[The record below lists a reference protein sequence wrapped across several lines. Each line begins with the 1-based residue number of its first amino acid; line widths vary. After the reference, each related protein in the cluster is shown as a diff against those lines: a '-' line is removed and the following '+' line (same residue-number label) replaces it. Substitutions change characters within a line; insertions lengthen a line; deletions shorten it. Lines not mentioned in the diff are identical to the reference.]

1 MICMLCSY
9 KKKTAKNYPCFRVRF
24 GCTVRATSVS
34 IIILGFMACP
44 VVMCLSVPVSKK
56 AYDRY

>member
-9 KKKTAKNYPCFRVRF
+9 KKKTAKNYPCFRVSF

-34 IIILGFMACP
+34 IISLRFMACP
-44 VVMCLSVPVSKK
+44 MVMCFPVSVSKK
-56 AYDRY
+56 AYERY